1 MRYKKKLEAGERK
14 LTDQDL
20 EENINMPIVSRKRIM
35 KKAKSLYDE

>member
-1 MRYKKKLEAGERK
+1 MGSKKKLEAGRRK

-20 EENINMPIVSRKRIM
+20 EENINMPIVSRKHIM